1 MGLAE
6 IWAAIQS
13 VTADPHDRQTLLY
26 ATAAESGARPI
37 AQIGGGPGMGYYQ
50 IEAGQGVTRAQAN
63 DPVQATKIFFNR
75 WPVHACATEQG
86 QLWQTDAD
94 QAATNAA
101 GCAERNAA
109 YLAGQPDGG
118 YGPAQRQAQQSLWQ
132 QVTGGAAMSTTLLD
146 APIAANQG
154 KRCTFG
160 WALPDG
166 SCILP
171 GGSGEGP
178 VNPVDTA
185 VSALSNLPAILASH
199 TFWIRALLVV
209 GGLAGVL
216 MGVKGLTGIDA
227 APVPIPV

>member
-132 QVTGGAAMSTTLLD
+132 QVMGTASSPNTGGTLLS
-146 APIAANQG
+146 
-154 KRCTFG
+154 
-160 WALPDG
+160 LPQIPGFPAIPD
-166 SCILP
+166 P
-171 GGSGEGP
+171 GGVVSGVAGDAVNKALGP
-178 VNPVDTA
+178 VI
-185 VSALSNLPAILASH
+185 ALVTGLLGNH

-227 APVPIPV
+227 APVPVPV